1 MAELDRS
8 SGASGKQRARW
19 VALLVTSL
27 ASFLAPFML
36 SATNVALP
44 SMGTEFGLDPIALG
58 WIQTSYLLSSA
69 VVLVPIGRIADIRG
83 RKGVFLLG
91 TAVYVIGCIAMPF
104 STSGFALI
112 VMRVVQGVGGAMI
125 FGTSVAI
132 LTSVFPP
139 GETGKAL
146 GINVATV
153 YSAIALGPF
162 LGGILTSSL
171 GWRCIFFF
179 SAAIGVAVLLLS
191 LAALKGE
198 WAEARGRKFDMVGS
212 VLYAIAL
219 ASIMIGALALSGNI
233 AAFPFGT
240 PIQAGIFLGGGALL
254 FVFALWEL
262 RNPSP
267 VLDMRLFKN
276 NRVFTLSN
284 LAALISYA
292 ATYAVSFFLSLYLQ
306 TVKGFPPEVAGTVL
320 LAQPIVQAVL
330 SPAAGWLSDRASP
343 RIVASLGIGIDA
355 AGLFLLST
363 TETGTDLWFII
374 MNLVILG
381 AGFALFSSPNMNAI
395 MTSVERQHYGTS
407 SALVST
413 MRQLGQVLSM
423 TIAMI
428 IISTFLAKT
437 SQLPPT
443 GDSFVQGMQVA
454 FIIFG
459 VLCVVG
465 MLASMARG
473 KGNRTMQPG
482 K

>member
-1 MAELDRS
+1 MAEPS
-8 SGASGKQRARW
+8 NPSGSHGMQKGTR

-27 ASFLAPFML
+27 ASFLTPFML

-44 SMGTEFGLDPIALG
+44 SIGEEFGMDPIALG

-69 VVLVPIGRIADIRG
+69 IVLVPIGRIADIRG
-83 RKGVFLLG
+83 RKAIFLLG
-91 TAVYVIGCIAMPF
+91 TAIFAISCFVMPF
-104 STSGFALI
+104 STSSYMLI
-112 VMRVVQGVGGAMI
+112 AVRLVQGVGGAMI

-162 LGGILTSSL
+162 LGGILTSNL
-171 GWRCIFFF
+171 GWRSIFFF
-179 SAAIGVAVLLLS
+179 SAVAGIVVFIMTV
-191 LAALKGE
+191 AFLKGE
-198 WAEARGRKFDMVGS
+198 WAEAKGRKFDAVGS
-212 VLYAIAL
+212 ILYAISL
-219 ASIMIGALALSGNI
+219 ASIMVGALALSGNI

-240 PIQAGIFLGGGALL
+240 PIQALIFIGGGFLL
-254 FVFALWEL
+254 FIFALWEL
-262 RNPSP
+262 RSPSP
-267 VLDMRLFKN
+267 VLDIRLFKN

-306 TVKGFPPEVAGTVL
+306 TVKGLPPEVAGTVL
-320 LAQPIVQAVL
+320 LAQPIVQAAI

-355 AGLFLLST
+355 IGLFLLSAT
-363 TETGTDLWFII
+363 NVETDLWFII
-374 MNLVILG
+374 IDLVVLG
-381 AGFALFSSPNMNAI
+381 AGFALFSSPNTNAI

-428 IISTFLAKT
+428 IISTFIAG
-437 SQLPPT
+437 QVPP
-443 GDSFVQGMQVA
+443 GEDSFVKGMQVA
-454 FIIFG
+454 FLIFG
-459 VLCVVG
+459 ALCIVG
-465 MLASMARG
+465 MIASAARG
-473 KGNRTMQPG
+473 KGNMTVKPG